1 MEKEGRQFPHY
12 SLHCVSR
19 IFQKGAQASGSQT
32 RRHREWRRLDTLVTL
47 SGLAA
52 SEAE

>member
-12 SLHCVSR
+12 SLHRASP